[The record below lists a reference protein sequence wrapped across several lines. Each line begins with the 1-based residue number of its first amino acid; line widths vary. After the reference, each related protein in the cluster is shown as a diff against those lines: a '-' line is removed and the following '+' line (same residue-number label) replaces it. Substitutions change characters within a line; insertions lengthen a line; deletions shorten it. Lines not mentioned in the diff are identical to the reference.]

1 MQSANTPPPSKLI
14 LLITILTSFMTAFM
28 GSSINIALPVIGK
41 EFNAPAII
49 LSWLSTAYLVTAAAL
64 LLPIGKLTDIYGR
77 TKFFKLGIS
86 LFTAGSFLCGSAI
99 DPSMLL
105 IFRIVQGVGAAFIF
119 SSSTALLVSIFPH
132 SERGKVLGIN
142 TAAVYIGLS
151 SGPFLGGM
159 ITHYLNWRG
168 IFFINAIIG
177 IVLIIITTVYLKHE
191 WQEMLVQKYDYRGAA
206 VYIISIILLMLSV
219 SMFPKTAG
227 FILLFISLCVLGLF
241 YIIEIYTPHPILN
254 AALFKENKTFTLSNL
269 AALINYSATYAI
281 GFLMSFYLQSV
292 KILSPQE
299 AGTILITQPVV
310 QALFSPIAGRLSDKT
325 EPRFVA
331 SAGMTLLTIG
341 LIVFWFLSPNTS
353 YVLII
358 VNLAMMGFGFALF
371 SSPNVNAVMS
381 SVEKQYYGVASS
393 ILASMRLIGQM
404 LSMGI
409 VIVIFSVFIG
419 SEKISPAN
427 QEAFLTSARTAFILF
442 SILCFIG
449 IFASLSR
456 GKIHNNKQS

>member
-1 MQSANTPPPSKLI
+1 MKSTNTPPPAKLI
-14 LLITILTSFMTAFM
+14 LLITTLTSFMTAFM

-41 EFNAPAII
+41 EFNATALM

-64 LLPIGKLTDIYGR
+64 LLPVGKLTDIYGR
-77 TKFFKLGIS
+77 TKFFRLGII
-86 LFTAGSFLCGSAI
+86 LFTGGSILCGIAL
-99 DPSMLL
+99 DTTMLL
-105 IFRIVQGVGAAFIF
+105 IFRIIQGVGASFIF
-119 SSSTALLVSIFPH
+119 SSSTALLVSVFPH
-132 SERGKVLGIN
+132 SERGKVLGIT

-159 ITHYLNWRG
+159 ITHYINWRG
-168 IFFINAIIG
+168 IFFINAFIG
-177 IVLIIITTVYLKHE
+177 IVLIVTTAVYLKHE
-191 WQEMLVQKYDYRGAA
+191 WQEMLVQKYDYRGASI
-206 VYIISIILLMLSV
+206 YIISIILLMLSL
-219 SMFPKTAG
+219 SMFPKTEG
-227 FILLFISLCVLGLF
+227 FIFLFISLFVFSVF
-241 YIIEIYTPHPILN
+241 YLIEIRTPHPILN
-254 AALFKENKTFTLSNL
+254 AALFKTNKTFTLSNL

-292 KILSPQE
+292 KILTPQE

-325 EPRFVA
+325 EPQFVA

-341 LIVFWFLSPNTS
+341 LIVFWFLSPDTS

-358 VNLAMMGFGFALF
+358 ANLAMMGLGFALF

-393 ILASMRLIGQM
+393 TLASMRLIGQM

-409 VIVIFSVFIG
+409 VIVIFSLFIG
-419 SEKISPAN
+419 SEEIISAAN
-427 QEAFLTSARTAFILF
+427 QDAFLTSARTAFVLF

-449 IFASLSR
+449 IFASLAR
-456 GKIHNNKQS
+456 GKIHNNK